1 MAAVAPDVAA
11 LRLRSRDAQLNFLVS
26 VGWLPRPAST
36 HPADARAAA
45 AEATDRVRREPA
57 LVEARCHEELCDFDG
72 LCRAELAV
80 SDKEFV
86 LDLRPPRLW
95 AEMSETMLL
104 DPLRQCV
111 SVGSDFLPSMLFCY
125 LVCCLDSCYLHDD
138 IMKGIT
144 DIMIFNS

>member
-1 MAAVAPDVAA
+1 MAAVAHDVV
-11 LRLRSRDAQLNFLVS
+11 RSRDAQLNFLVS

-72 LCRAELAV
+72 LCRAELAGR
-80 SDKEFV
+80 DKEFV
-86 LDLRPPRLW
+86 LDLRSPRLW

-111 SVGSDFLPSMLFCY
+111 CRWGRISYLACFSVIWFAVLIRVIYMT
-125 LVCCLDSCYLHDD
+125 
-138 IMKGIT
+138 I
-144 DIMIFNS
+144 